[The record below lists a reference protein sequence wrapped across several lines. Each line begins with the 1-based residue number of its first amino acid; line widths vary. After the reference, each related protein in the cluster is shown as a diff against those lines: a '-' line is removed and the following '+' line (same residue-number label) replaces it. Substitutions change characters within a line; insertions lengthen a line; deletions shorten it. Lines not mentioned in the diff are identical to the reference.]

1 MTFETAGVIMGL
13 EMRVRQEDENG
24 LVLTLQDGTEVS
36 VRVSGSELFLF
47 VEGKDFVVR
56 PRTGNVLRIGFE
68 DAPRPQEEAMRR

>member
-36 VRVSGSELFLF
+36 IRVSGSELFLF

-68 DAPRPQEEAMRR
+68 DTPRPQEEAERG